1 MKTIKAESQKKD
13 AKKAAK
19 KELEKNLSNKFFE
32 AVKSLG
38 HDAATIGEDL
48 VLVSKFVAK
57 KISKKVGSTKKD
69 VTKKVAAVVDSE
81 VPEKKALGE
90 KVVTKAEKVVTKAE
104 KVVTKAKKAQKE
116 AEKAAV
122 KGKQLA
128 DGVLLNEKAKSRKP
142 VVKGIPVKVPS
153 KKDNT
158 VS

>member
-48 VLVSKFVAK
+48 VLVSKFLAK
-57 KISKKVGSTKKD
+57 KISKKVGSTQKD

-81 VPEKKALGE
+81 VPEKKALG
-90 KVVTKAEKVVTKAE
+90 EKVVTKAE